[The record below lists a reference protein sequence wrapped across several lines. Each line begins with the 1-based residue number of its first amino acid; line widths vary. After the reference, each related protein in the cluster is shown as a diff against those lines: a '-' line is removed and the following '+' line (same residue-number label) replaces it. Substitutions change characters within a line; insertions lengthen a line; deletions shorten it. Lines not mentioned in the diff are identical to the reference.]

1 MLALLL
7 LPLIP
12 VPASNLGAEG
22 GLCIVGRIIQRLYP
36 STSACCI
43 FFEGLHHLQH
53 INIHCLLSEKH
64 MNLQSIWTQKRD
76 SLCSRAA
83 YRQLGEAGVLAGLQQ
98 YMRCC
103 RGSSGVR
110 CYVCASVTVL
120 KILLPAAW
128 RGGHLWVILWVWW
141 LRESLL
147 VRWPWVVV
155 ARVIPMVGQR
165 RWQWGFGRRCG

>member
-7 LPLIP
+7 LPLVP

-53 INIHCLLSEKH
+53 TNNHCCQK
-64 MNLQSIWTQKRD
+64 NLQNIWIKRKD

-83 YRQLGEAGVLAGLQQ
+83 YRQLGEVGVLAGLQQ
-98 YMRCC
+98 YMRCR
-103 RGSSGVR
+103 RGSTGVR

-128 RGGHLWVILWVWW
+128 RGGHLWVILGVWW

-155 ARVIPMVGQR
+155 ACVIAMVGQR
-165 RWQWGFGRRCG
+165 RWQWGFGGRCG